1 MPAGEPLTKL
11 LIQILLVCQSSKM
24 VRGMGEGKHGIRE
37 GGSLLFL
44 SFKLPN
50 QKEESGCST
59 LSAGLGGHQWL

>member
-1 MPAGEPLTKL
+1 MPAGEPLTRL
-11 LIQILLVCQSSKM
+11 LIQILLVCQSSKSS
-24 VRGMGEGKHGIRE
+24 RMGEGKHGIRE